1 MPADARPQAPK
12 NRKRSLLHP
21 PSPSAPRHAPSLGN
35 TLRAHGVTNKSH
47 HVCARRRGWWGVRD
61 CFGPGTTQM
70 PADRLPQQNG
80 ITRTDSYAAYL
91 YESIVLCDNEI
102 GLYGPINGLRHR
114 SYTLS

>member
-70 PADRLPQQNG
+70 PQIVCHSRMASLEQTPTQPTY
-80 ITRTDSYAAYL
+80 TR
-91 YESIVLCDNEI
+91 VL
-102 GLYGPINGLRHR
+102 
-114 SYTLS
+114 SFVTMK